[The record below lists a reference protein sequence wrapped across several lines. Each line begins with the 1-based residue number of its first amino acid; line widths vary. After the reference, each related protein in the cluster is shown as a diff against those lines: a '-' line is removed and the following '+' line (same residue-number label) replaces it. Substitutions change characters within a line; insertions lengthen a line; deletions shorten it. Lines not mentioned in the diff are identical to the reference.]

1 MNFQQIISL
10 IADEIHTV
18 YYMNLSPAC
27 LHISVVY
34 FPRISKHR
42 ILSSAKYFTHS
53 YSLLVILIFNLFK
66 TPQHTIILLLYPEES

>member
-1 MNFQQIISL
+1 MNLQQIISL
-10 IADEIHTV
+10 IPDEIHIM

-34 FPRISKHR
+34 FPRISKHK

-53 YSLLVILIFNLFK
+53 CPLLISLMFNLVK
-66 TPQHTIILLLYPEES
+66 TSQHTIILLSYPE